1 MLHVTFF
8 RVINGWE
15 EEHVFHSDIH
25 KCEEASNG
33 DREEGEKKKKKKA
46 KKEEEGEEEEEETHL
61 HE

>member
-46 KKEEEGEEEEEETHL
+46 DL